1 MSDDAQR
8 DFFSSNPPFKSDAA
22 DEEASAINLVGAEGL
37 RQVLPSRQKR
47 VRKGAYV
54 LERNHLTVKEVA
66 SWYGVGVATIWRWIK
81 ELPDFPHP
89 HKITP
94 GSSRWFR
101 RDLEAYDD
109 KLRRQKR

>member
-8 DFFSSNPPFKSDAA
+8 DFFSSNPPFKPDAV
-22 DEEASAINLVGAEGL
+22 DEELSAANHEGAEGS
-37 RQVLPSRQKR
+37 QQGAPSRKKR
-47 VRKGAYV
+47 VRKSAYV

-81 ELPDFPHP
+81 ELPDFPRP

-109 KLRRQKR
+109 KLRGQKR